1 MTKIQEQKLCHGF
14 AIEAVGM
21 ALNGFDRFDC
31 SADNDKKRSL
41 LSRARAI
48 SEDLGSKIFAG
59 QVDLSLSFLDA

>member
-1 MTKIQEQKLCHGF
+1 MTKIQEQTLCHGF

-31 SADNDKKRSL
+31 SADNDKNRAT
-41 LSRARAI
+41 LSNAMRA